1 MEINFECQKCK
12 TIFDCDVGQVSIDEK
27 SMRPRLEKKLDCPK
41 CGELTMD
48 DVHLT
53 ELGQGQLTEATM
65 DFSK

>member
-12 TIFDCDVGQVSIDEK
+12 MIFDCDVGQVSIDEK
-27 SMRPRLEKKLDCPK
+27 AMRPRFEKKLVCPK

-65 DFSK
+65 DF